1 MFAISSV
8 FRTRGVKLIH
18 VHVLFLSDIIFTSTY
33 AKAASYFDSRSME
46 PQFVPSRRMDIY
58 DPIQQIGMWGENFN
72 ADSNLHA
79 SVSMIVEVD
88 NKIPNKSETAS
99 HEMLAPSNKY
109 DQEAT
114 KPIEKIQRRLA
125 QNREAARKSRLRK
138 KAYVQQLENS
148 RLKLIQLEQEI
159 AQMKQQSVYMGGGLV
174 GGPLGFSAPANSGI
188 AAFETEYG
196 HWMDEQSKQIC
207 ALRTALN
214 AHISDADLRVLV
226 ETGMNHYS
234 ELFRMKSTAAKAD
247 VFYVMSGMWKTSA
260 EQFFSWIGGFR
271 PSELLK
277 VLLPQLDSL
286 TEQQFFEVCN
296 LKQSC
301 QQAEDA
307 LSQGM
312 EKLREIVSVTVAD
325 GQLGEGSYSSQVN
338 TAMEKVE
345 ALVCFVNQADHIRQE
360 TLQQMSRI
368 LTTRQTA
375 RGLLALGEYFERLR
389 ALSTLWGSCPRES
402 A

>member
-1 MFAISSV
+1 
-8 FRTRGVKLIH
+8 
-18 VHVLFLSDIIFTSTY
+18 
-33 AKAASYFDSRSME
+33 
-46 PQFVPSRRMDIY
+46 
-58 DPIQQIGMWGENFN
+58 
-72 ADSNLHA
+72 
-79 SVSMIVEVD
+79 
-88 NKIPNKSETAS
+88 
-99 HEMLAPSNKY
+99 
-109 DQEAT
+109 
-114 KPIEKIQRRLA
+114 
-125 QNREAARKSRLRK
+125 
-138 KAYVQQLENS
+138 
-148 RLKLIQLEQEI
+148 
-159 AQMKQQSVYMGGGLV
+159 
-174 GGPLGFSAPANSGI
+174 
-188 AAFETEYG
+188 
-196 HWMDEQSKQIC
+196 MDEQSKQIC
-207 ALRTALN
+207 GLRAALN
-214 AHISDADLRVLV
+214 AEISDTDLQMLV
-226 ETGMNHYS
+226 ETGMKHYS
-234 ELFRMKSTAAKAD
+234 ELFRMKSTAAKCD

-325 GQLGEGSYSSQVN
+325 GQLGEGSYSSQVT

-345 ALVCFVNQADHIRQE
+345 ALVSFVNQADHIRQE

-368 LTTRQTA
+368 LTIRQTA

-389 ALSTLWGSCPRES
+389 ALSSLWATCAREP